1 MDMSAA
7 LNRIE
12 EEIRKSPYHRG
23 VFDSSCEGGKLNPR
37 TEGHGG
43 RRGGRGPGAH
53 GVAAMVWLTWE
64 KRRLC
69 VAFGWWMWTS
79 DSGGLSRVRL

>member
-43 RRGGRGPGAH
+43 RRRRGAGREGLRVTRGVGYGLAH
-53 GVAAMVWLTWE
+53 LGETAALRRVW
-64 KRRLC
+64 
-69 VAFGWWMWTS
+69 VVDVDF
-79 DSGGLSRVRL
+79 

>member
-43 RRGGRGPGAH
+43 RRGGRGQGHTGWRLWSGSPGRNGGSAS
-53 GVAAMVWLTWE
+53 
-64 KRRLC
+64 RL
-69 VAFGWWMWTS
+69 
-79 DSGGLSRVRL
+79 GGGCGLLILEA